1 MGKLTISMAI
11 LNSYFDKLPEGLH
24 PKHQWIAIAPGPVLP
39 SAVASAPESPS
50 APSASSPP
58 QGLRGSLKTGQSE
71 PSLSVPK
78 NPRLSKKKSVSISVE
93 PWLFEF

>member
-1 MGKLTISMAI
+1 MGKLTKMAI
-11 LNSYFDKLPEGLH
+11 LNSYFDKLPEGIH
-24 PKHQWIAIAPGPVLP
+24 PKHQWIAIAIAPGPVLP

-50 APSASSPP
+50 APSPP

-71 PSLSVPK
+71 PSLSVPE